1 MRRKKKD
8 QLQWARRVGVFVGLI
23 LIWAL
28 AIVARLYYLQGPRHE
43 EFLKRAE
50 GQFGRTLEVTPRRG
64 DIYDRQGVPLAISV
78 AVESIYAV
86 PPEISNPDLAAG
98 LLAPILSVPR
108 KDLAVRLKSPK
119 YFSWVKRKVTAAEA
133 SRVKALKLKGVYT
146 QGEMKRFYPK
156 GELASHVLGYVGLDG
171 KGLASIEYK
180 LDRVLQGN
188 PGRVLLASESA
199 PVSLPSAEW
208 KARPGKGVSLT
219 LDESI
224 QYFAEKALDD
234 VVRRYQAKGATVVVQ
249 EPHTGEILAMA
260 SRPSFNPNH
269 YQKVPKENWINQA
282 VAWAYEPGSTFKLI
296 TLAASLE
303 EEVTTPDELIDC
315 ENGSLVV
322 AGHRIR
328 DHRSFG
334 VMTATE
340 VLANS
345 SNVGAMKLAQRVGEK
360 DFYQY
365 IERFGF
371 GRPTGVA
378 LPGESHGLLR
388 PPDQWSGISLASL
401 SLGQEIG
408 VTPVQLV
415 TAFSAIANDGV
426 LVRPRIVRALLN
438 GSRYEPVQ
446 SAPGRRILSSRTS
459 VELTRML
466 TAVVERGTG
475 RAASPAGYSAA
486 GKTGTAQKTDSSG
499 GYSRTDYIASFVGF
513 APVSQPAI
521 TVLIV
526 VDSPVGATYGADVA
540 APVFKS
546 ITEQT
551 LAYLNVPHENPSNSL
566 QLTSSERGWESSQPE
581 TSARTNPRPMR
592 SELPS
597 VAPQPLQTLPLT
609 RISLAPSGS
618 AIFRNLDA
626 GLVLPDFVGQP
637 LRDVARRCLE
647 LGLRL
652 RIQGSG
658 RAVQQYPEPGSQV
671 SLEKKVW
678 VRFAR

>member
-1 MRRKKKD
+1 MRRRKKD
-8 QLQWARRVGVFVGLI
+8 QLQWARRVAVFVGLI

-28 AIVARLYYLQGPRHE
+28 AIVLRLYYLQGPRHE
-43 EFLKRAE
+43 EFLKQAV
-50 GQFGRTLEVTPRRG
+50 GQSGRTFEATPRRG

-86 PPEISNPDLAAG
+86 PPEISNPDLTAR
-98 LLAPILSVPR
+98 LLAPILSVRR
-108 KDLAVRLKSPK
+108 KELAARLQSPK
-119 YFSWVKRKVTAAEA
+119 YFCWVKRKVTAAEA

-156 GELASHVLGYVGLDG
+156 GELAAHVLGYVGLDG

-188 PGRVLLASESA
+188 PGRVLLTSDSV
-199 PVSLPSAEW
+199 PVSLQSPEW

-224 QYFAEKALDD
+224 QYIAEKALDG

-328 DHRSFG
+328 DHRPFG
-334 VMTATE
+334 VMTTTE

-360 DFYQY
+360 DFYKY

-371 GRPTGVA
+371 GRPTGIA
-378 LPGESHGLLR
+378 LPGESRGLVR
-388 PPDQWSGISLASL
+388 PPDQWSGLSLASL

-415 TAFSAIANDGV
+415 TAFSAIANDGI
-426 LVRPRIVRALLN
+426 LLRPRIVRALLN

-459 VELTRML
+459 AELTRML
-466 TAVVERGTG
+466 AAVVESGTG
-475 RAASPAGYSAA
+475 GAASPAGYSAA
-486 GKTGTAQKTDSSG
+486 GKTGTAQKIDSTG
-499 GYSRTDYIASFVGF
+499 GYSQTDYVASFAGF

-521 TVLIV
+521 TVLVV

-551 LAYLNVPHENPSNSL
+551 LAYLNVPHENPSDSL

-581 TSARTNPRPMR
+581 TRARANPRLMR
-592 SELPS
+592 PELPN
-597 VAPQPLQTLPLT
+597 VARQPLQTLPLT
-609 RISLAPSGS
+609 RISLAPSGG
-618 AIFRNLDA
+618 AIFLNLDPRI
-626 GLVLPDFVGQP
+626 VLPDFVGQP
-637 LRDVARRCLE
+637 LREVARRCLE

-671 SLEKKVW
+671 SPENKIW

>member
-1 MRRKKKD
+1 MRRRKKD
-8 QLQWARRVGVFVGLI
+8 QLQWARRVAVFVGLI

-28 AIVARLYYLQGPRHE
+28 AIVLRLYYLQGPRHE
-43 EFLKRAE
+43 EFLKQAV
-50 GQFGRTLEVTPRRG
+50 GQSGRTFEATPRRG

-86 PPEISNPDLAAG
+86 PPEISNPDLTAR
-98 LLAPILSVPR
+98 LLAPILSVRR
-108 KDLAVRLKSPK
+108 KELAARLQSPK
-119 YFSWVKRKVTAAEA
+119 YFCWVKRKVTAAEA

-156 GELASHVLGYVGLDG
+156 GELAAHVLGYVGLDG

-188 PGRVLLASESA
+188 PGRVLLTSDSV
-199 PVSLPSAEW
+199 PVSLQSPEW

-224 QYFAEKALDD
+224 QYIAEKALDG

-328 DHRSFG
+328 DHRPFG
-334 VMTATE
+334 VMTTTE

-360 DFYQY
+360 DFYKY

-371 GRPTGVA
+371 GRPTGIA
-378 LPGESHGLLR
+378 LPGESRGLVR
-388 PPDQWSGISLASL
+388 PPDQWSGLSLASL

-415 TAFSAIANDGV
+415 TAFSAIANDGI
-426 LVRPRIVRALLN
+426 LLRPRIVRALLN

-459 VELTRML
+459 AELTRML
-466 TAVVERGTG
+466 AAVVESGTG
-475 RAASPAGYSAA
+475 GAASPAGYSAA
-486 GKTGTAQKTDSSG
+486 GKTGTAQKIDSTG
-499 GYSRTDYIASFVGF
+499 GYSQTDYVASFAGF

-521 TVLIV
+521 TVLVV

-551 LAYLNVPHENPSNSL
+551 LTYLNVPHENPSNSL
-566 QLTSSERGWESSQPE
+566 QVTSSEPGWESPQPE
-581 TSARTNPRPMR
+581 QDARANSRPTR
-592 SELPS
+592 SESPN
-597 VAPQPLQTLPLT
+597 VVHQPLQTLPLT
-609 RISLAPSGS
+609 RISLAHSGGPLF
-618 AIFRNLDA
+618 ADLHP

-637 LRDVARRCLE
+637 LRDVARRCLK
-647 LGLRL
+647 LGLEL

-658 RAVQQYPEPGSQV
+658 RAVQQHPEPGSRV
-671 SLEKKVW
+671 SPEEEVL
-678 VRFAR
+678 VRFTR